1 MTIRAVHVARDD
13 VYLRDASI
21 EVERVETSH
30 SAVQRLGEG
39 DVDCVVSG
47 YELDAPTGRG
57 VDGETGLDVLRA
69 VRERDGSVPFLLYT
83 DATDGDV
90 AIDAT
95 RLGVTEYTSMAR
107 LRRDDAA
114 LADRVH
120 AITEGSGSTSVPYDT
135 NAIAELTRIAAGDDA
150 TFDEKVGELLD
161 LGRSILGL
169 DIGFV
174 SRIEGDTHTITHARG
189 NDELSEQGPV
199 DLSTTYCQYTVQSES
214 LFGVQDA
221 EVEGWSGNP
230 VYEES
235 GLSCYLGGR
244 ITVGGELYGTLCFA
258 DADPRELAFTDDER
272 RFIELLVEWLG
283 HEIARENREASLRR
297 YKAIHETV
305 QQMVF
310 VIGDEATIELFTE
323 PVAERFGYESE
334 QLRNE
339 PATAFLDADAVEAG
353 YEALGELQAAPGEA
367 SRTIETTI
375 ETADGEAVPVEIELS
390 LLSDATEYRGLVGVI
405 HDRSDLA
412 ETKAELA
419 AERDRFRYLFEHI
432 PDPVVETE
440 FVDGRNVVRAVNP
453 TFEERFGYAEPEA
466 TGRPINDLIVPPD
479 EREQAE
485 AFDERIREEGSVAA
499 ETRRNT
505 TDGYRRFLFRGFE
518 YRNADSDRAFGI
530 YTDITERA
538 ERDQYLQVVNR
549 ILRHNLRN
557 DLSIVMGFADA
568 IAEDAPDERTADR
581 ARTIVE
587 TAKTLSEMAET
598 ANDMSRI
605 VGQRSSSADHEIDLA
620 DTVAE
625 VRAEASEA
633 YPEAEIVAD
642 VPSNRFVRADSKL
655 TRVLRE
661 LMDNAVEYGD
671 AETPRVRFELRD
683 GGAENFVT
691 LAVSDNGPGIPA
703 ADRERVLGERE
714 ITQLD
719 HAQGI
724 GLWLVKW
731 LVESYGGVLGFD
743 VDDEGTTVLLE
754 LPVYEGAGTGI
765 DGERPDAA

>member
-1 MTIRAVHVARDD
+1 MSVQAVHVAGTDSGVD
-13 VYLRDASI
+13 GTSIDA
-21 EVERVETSH
+21 ERVET
-30 SAVQRLGEG
+30 AREVLRRLDAGG
-39 DVDCVVSG
+39 VDCIVCE
-47 YELDAPTGRG
+47 YDLDGSDVA
-57 VDGETGLDVLRA
+57 TGLDVLRA
-69 VRERDGSVPFLLYT
+69 VRERDESVPFLLYT
-83 DATDGDV
+83 ERTDGDV
-90 AIDAT
+90 AIEAT
-95 RLGVTEYTSMAR
+95 RIGVTEYVSLER
-107 LRRDDAA
+107 LQRDDAT
-114 LADRVH
+114 LAHRIHEIV
-120 AITEGSGSTSVPYDT
+120 SGHTTPTIPYDR
-135 NAIAELTRIAAGDDA
+135 NAIAELSRVAASENVA
-150 TFDEKVGELLD
+150 FDEKVGELLD
-161 LGRSILGL
+161 LGRDLLGL
-169 DIGFV
+169 GIGFV
-174 SRIEGDTHTITHARG
+174 SRIDDETHTITHLRG

-199 DLSTTYCQYTVQSES
+199 DLATTYCQYTVRSES
-214 LFGVQDA
+214 LFGVQNA
-221 EVEGWSGNP
+221 EAEGWSGDP
-230 VYEES
+230 IYEQS

-258 DADPRELAFTDDER
+258 DEDPRALAFSDDER
-272 RFIELLVEWLG
+272 NFIELLVEWLG
-283 HEIARENREASLRR
+283 HEIARETREASLRR

-310 VIGDEATIELFTE
+310 VIGDDATIELFTE

-334 QLRNE
+334 DLRDE
-339 PATAFLDADAVEAG
+339 PATTFLDADAIEAG

-375 ETADGEAVPVEIELS
+375 ETADGESVPVEIELS

-412 ETKAELA
+412 ETRAELA

-440 FVDGRNVVRAVNP
+440 FVGGRNIVRAVNP
-453 TFEERFGYAEPEA
+453 TFEERFGYAEAEA
-466 TGRPINDLIVPPD
+466 TGRPINDLVVPGD

-485 AFDERIREEGSVAA
+485 EFDERIREEGSVAA
-499 ETRRNT
+499 ETRRIT

-538 ERDQYLQVVNR
+538 EREQYLQVVNR

-557 DLSIVMGFADA
+557 DLGIVIGFADA
-568 IAEDAPDERTADR
+568 IAEEAPDERTADR
-581 ARTIVE
+581 AATIAG
-587 TAKTLSEMAET
+587 TARTLSEMAET
-598 ANDMSRI
+598 ANDMARI
-605 VGQRSSSADHEIDLA
+605 VGQRSSSADREIDLA

-625 VRAEASEA
+625 VRAGASEA
-633 YPEAEIVAD
+633 YPEAEIVANI
-642 VPSNRFVRADSKL
+642 PSDRRVRADSKL
-655 TRVLRE
+655 ARVLRE
-661 LMDNAVEYGD
+661 LVDNAVEYGD
-671 AETPRVRFELRD
+671 AESPQVRFELRD
-683 GGAENFVT
+683 DTAENFVT

-703 ADRERVLGERE
+703 ADHERVLGERE

-754 LPVYEGAGTGI
+754 LPAYEGDDGTESGS
-765 DGERPDAA
+765 ERPDAA